1 MKNLLPILLALFAAT
16 TSASAQLSANP
27 TRILDWPHLYD
38 TGQILDIE
46 FTMAPGDWSTVQNDT
61 SYSIEVPAWLSAPG
75 EIPVLVSMRRKSS
88 DSLQNGTNFAKVGLK
103 IDINEYVTG
112 QEWHGVK
119 KLSLENGDDENV
131 LTEGFAWAI
140 HQMAFAAQ
148 GYQVDPGFAN
158 WARVKI
164 NGAPIGLFLNVEQRD
179 KQYLKNRG
187 LWTSNQTWLY
197 KLSDIYSDEL
207 KHGSS
212 AGSPTHAFLCYDP
225 FQSPNRGCS
234 TPDLATFEAD
244 LLHRVD
250 MQQMLT
256 LGAVNA
262 FLAHGDSLF
271 SKGKNI
277 YFVDFLIGQQ
287 RAYLPWDLD
296 SVLNQVQRDI
306 FNSGAHYAD
315 HVLAVASFRDAY
327 KQIMIDL
334 LDGPMHVQEMHAFL
348 DRMEPVLTAALLAD
362 PNNQIG
368 GAADIA
374 TEFQSLKAWV
384 SQRDSVVRAQVASD

>member
-1 MKNLLPILLALFAAT
+1 MQRVLPLLLACICLAWN
-16 TSASAQLSANP
+16 ASAQIKQTPS
-27 TRILDWPHLYD
+27 RILDWPYLYD
-38 TGQILDIE
+38 TSVILDLE
-46 FTMAPGDWSTVQNDT
+46 FTMDPGDWSTVQNDT
-61 SYSIEVPAWLSAPG
+61 SFSIEVPAWLSAPG
-75 EIPVLVSMRRKSS
+75 ETPILVSMRRKSS
-88 DSLQNGTNFAKVGLK
+88 DALKNGTNFAKVGLK

-140 HQMAFAAQ
+140 HQLAYSPS
-148 GYQVDPGFAN
+148 GYSTDPGFAN

-164 NGAPIGLFLNVEQRD
+164 NGTPIGLYLNVEQRD

-197 KLSDIYSDEL
+197 KLGDIYSDEL

-212 AGSPTHAFLCYDP
+212 GGSPTHAFLCYDP

-244 LLHRVD
+244 LLQRVD

-256 LGAVNA
+256 MGAVNA

-277 YFVDFLIGQQ
+277 YFVDFLIGKR

-296 SVLNQVQRDI
+296 SVLNQTQFDI
-306 FNSGAHYAD
+306 FNPGAHYAD
-315 HVLAVASFRDAY
+315 HVLAVPSFRDAY
-327 KQIMIDL
+327 KQIMTQL
-334 LDGPMHVQEMHAFL
+334 LDGPMHTSRMHAFL
-348 DRMEPVLTAALLAD
+348 DRMEPILTSALAAD
-362 PNNQIG
+362 PNNRIG
-368 GAADIA
+368 DAAAIA
-374 TEFQSLKAWV
+374 AEFQSLRDWV
-384 SQRDSVVRAQVASD
+384 VQRDAVVRQQIAND